1 MELNYS
7 LLAIFIPTFFLVSI
21 TPGMCMT
28 LSLTLGMTVGVK
40 RTFWM
45 MWGELAGVA
54 LVTIAAATGV
64 AAMMLNH
71 PNFFTLFKYVG
82 GGYLVFLGYQLWRSR
97 GRMALEEGNNGKS
110 DSKRLGLTLQ
120 GFVTAVANP
129 KGWAFT
135 IALLPPFIVMEQPL
149 VPQLSVLLFII
160 LCTEFFCL
168 VLYATGGKTMRHF
181 LLKEN
186 NVQLMNRV
194 AGVLMAIIGI
204 WLAFG

>member
-1 MELNYS
+1 
-7 LLAIFIPTFFLVSI
+7 
-21 TPGMCMT
+21 MT
-28 LSLTLGMTVGVK
+28 LSMTLGMTVGVR

-45 MWGELAGVA
+45 MWGELVGVA

-71 PNFFTLFKYVG
+71 PNVFTLFKYVG
-82 GGYLVFLGYQLWRSR
+82 GAYLIYLGCQLWRSR
-97 GRMALEEGNNGKS
+97 GKMALEEGSGGQK
-110 DSKRLGLTLQ
+110 DTRRLGLTLQ
-120 GFVTAVANP
+120 GFITAVANP

-149 VPQLSVLLFII
+149 VPQLTILLFII

-168 VLYATGGKTMRHF
+168 VLYAAGGKTMRHF

-186 NVQLMNRV
+186 NVQLMNRI
-194 AGVLMAIIGI
+194 AGTLMVIIGI
-204 WLAFG
+204 WLALG